1 MSFFRSLTQEKS
13 KKIFL
18 ISFFMSSLFPVLIV
32 IVAGYYYLLPILDT
46 GEIDK
51 LREVFAYGVMIL
63 LFFPLLTFFLMFRW
77 FRLLE
82 RVTDEITIKTME
94 VRAGKKEFSSQNLQI
109 DDTYLS
115 NIQSKSSQG
124 NEENEIQSI
133 IRSFN
138 QIFQTAA
145 DQIEERN
152 RIKELLAGL
161 IALASDLTSELDFE
175 RLFPLIIGK
184 ITDAMAAERT
194 SLYVIDWEQR
204 EIWTKVAEGIGQIR
218 LPLGEGISGRVAE
231 SGEII
236 NVADAWELPYFNR
249 KYDGWNHFRTRS
261 VLCVP
266 IKGRRVRHIG
276 VLQVINKKGK
286 DNFDQDD
293 EILIKGLVSQVGI
306 ALENALLVDELKL
319 SFERSI
325 SSLSTIVDAKHPF
338 TAGHSE
344 RVTEYSLLMAGE
356 LGLSQD
362 QCEMIKYA
370 SLLHDIGKIGI
381 RDELLTKNGAF
392 TPDEWKEMQLH
403 PLKTKIILEKF
414 HFPDHL
420 RRVPEIASSHHEM
433 VNGKGYPA
441 GLTGDEIPLESKIMA
456 VADVFDALT
465 SKRDYPKYAFG
476 EILKDDRM
484 PINNVIAILQE
495 DSGTHFDPV
504 VIDAFQRCLKK
515 ALLRYRGEHF
525 PPEYVDEFLSI
536 GPKETGATEYM

>member
-18 ISFFMSSLFPVLIV
+18 ISFFISTLFPVLIV
-32 IVAGYYYLLPILDT
+32 IVAGYHYLLPILDAD
-46 GEIDK
+46 ELDK
-51 LREVFAYGVMIL
+51 LREVFAYAVMIL

-77 FRLLE
+77 FSFLE
-82 RVTDEITIKTME
+82 KVTAEITLKTME
-94 VRAGKKEFSSQNLQI
+94 VSAGKKEFAGQNLQV
-109 DDTYLS
+109 DDVYLS
-115 NIQSKSSQG
+115 NIHNKSPQG
-124 NEENEIQSI
+124 DEENEIQSI
-133 IRSFN
+133 VRSFN
-138 QIFQTAA
+138 EIFQTAA

-152 RIKELLAGL
+152 RIKEILAGL
-161 IALASDLTSELDFE
+161 IAMASDLTSELDFD

-184 ITDAMAAERT
+184 VTDAMTAERT
-194 SLYVIDWEQR
+194 SLYVIDWEKR
-204 EIWTKVAEGIGQIR
+204 EIWTRVAEGIGQIR

-231 SGEII
+231 SGEMI

-249 KYDGWNHFRTRS
+249 TYDETNRFRTHS
-261 VLCVP
+261 VLCIP
-266 IKGRRVRHIG
+266 IRGRRVRHIG

-286 DNFDQDD
+286 NCFDQDD

-306 ALENALLVDELKL
+306 ALENSLLVDELKI

-325 SSLSTIVDAKHPF
+325 SSLSATVDAKHPF

-356 LGLSQD
+356 MGLSQD
-362 QCEMIKYA
+362 QYEMLKYA

-381 RDELLTKNGAF
+381 RDEVLTKNGAF

-403 PLKTKIILEKF
+403 PVKTRIILEKF
-414 HFPDHL
+414 HFPEHL
-420 RRVPEIASSHHEM
+420 QRVPEIASCHHERI
-433 VNGKGYPA
+433 NGKGYPV
-441 GLTGDEIPLESKIMA
+441 GLQGDEIPLESKIMA

-484 PINNVIAILQE
+484 PINKVIAILQG

-504 VIDAFQRCLKK
+504 VVDAFQRCLKK

-525 PPEYVDEFLSI
+525 PPEYVDDFLQNC
-536 GPKETGATEYM
+536 

>member
-1 MSFFRSLTQEKS
+1 MSTL
-13 KKIFL
+13 L
-18 ISFFMSSLFPVLIV
+18 PVLIV
-32 IVAGYYYLLPILDT
+32 IVAGYCYLFPILDAD
-46 GEIDK
+46 EIDK
-51 LREVFAYGVMIL
+51 LRDVFAYGVMVL
-63 LFFPLLTFFLMFRW
+63 LLFPLLTFFFMFRW
-77 FRLLE
+77 FSFLE
-82 RVTDEITIKTME
+82 KVTAEITMKTME
-94 VRAGKKEFSSQNLQI
+94 VSAGKKEFAGQNLQV
-109 DDTYLS
+109 DDIYLS
-115 NIQSKSSQG
+115 DMQSKSPPG
-124 NEENEIQSI
+124 NEGNEIQSI
-133 IRSFN
+133 VRSFN
-138 QIFQTAA
+138 EIFQTAA

-161 IALASDLTSELDFE
+161 IAMASDLTSELDFD

-184 ITDAMAAERT
+184 VTGAMVAERT
-194 SLYVIDWEQR
+194 SLYVLDWEKR
-204 EIWTKVAEGIGQIR
+204 EIWTRVAEGIDQIR

-231 SGEII
+231 SGEMI

-249 KYDGWNHFRTRS
+249 TYDEANQFRTRS
-261 VLCVP
+261 VLCIP
-266 IKGRRVRHIG
+266 IRGRRVRPIG

-286 DNFDQDD
+286 DRFDQDD

-306 ALENALLVDELKL
+306 ALENSLLVDELKL

-325 SSLSTIVDAKHPF
+325 GSLSATVDAKHPF

-344 RVTEYSLLMAGE
+344 RVKEYSLLMAGE

-362 QCEMIKYA
+362 QCEMLRYA

-381 RDELLTKNGAF
+381 RDEILTKNGAF

-403 PLKTKIILEKF
+403 PVKTKVILEKF
-414 HFPDHL
+414 HFPEHL
-420 RRVPEIASSHHEM
+420 QMVTEITSCHHER

-441 GLTGDEIPLESKIMA
+441 GLKGDEIPLESKIMA

-484 PINNVIAILQE
+484 PINKVIAILQG
-495 DSGTHFDPV
+495 DSGSHFDPV
-504 VIDAFQRCLKK
+504 VVDAFQRCLKK

-525 PPEYVDEFLSI
+525 PPEYVDEFL
-536 GPKETGATEYM
+536 

>member
-1 MSFFRSLTQEKS
+1 MST
-13 KKIFL
+13 
-18 ISFFMSSLFPVLIV
+18 LFPVLVI
-32 IVAGYYYLLPILDT
+32 IVASYYYILPILDT
-46 GEIDK
+46 DEIDK
-51 LREVFAYGVMIL
+51 LREVFAYGLMVL

-77 FRLLE
+77 FSFLE
-82 RVTDEITIKTME
+82 KITAEITIKTME
-94 VRAGKKEFSSQNLQI
+94 VSAGKKGFAEQNLQV
-109 DDTYLS
+109 DDAYLS
-115 NIQSKSSQG
+115 EIPSIPLQV

-133 IRSFN
+133 VRSFN
-138 QIFQTAA
+138 EIFQTAA

-161 IALASDLTSELDFE
+161 IAMASDLTSELDFD

-184 ITDAMAAERT
+184 VTDAMAAERT
-194 SLYVIDWEQR
+194 SLYVIDWEKS
-204 EIWTKVAEGIGQIR
+204 EIWTRVAEGIGQIR

-231 SGEII
+231 SGEMV

-249 KYDGWNHFRTRS
+249 AYDEANQFRTRS

-266 IKGRRVRHIG
+266 IKGRRARNIG

-286 DNFDQDD
+286 PSFDNND

-306 ALENALLVDELKL
+306 ALENSLLVDELKL
-319 SFERSI
+319 SFEQSI
-325 SSLSTIVDAKHPF
+325 SSLSATVDAKHPF

-356 LGLSQD
+356 LGLNQD
-362 QCEMIKYA
+362 RCEVLKYA

-381 RDELLTKNGAF
+381 RDDVLTKNGAF

-403 PLKTKIILEKF
+403 PVKTRVILEKF
-414 HFPDHL
+414 HFPEHL
-420 RRVPEIASSHHEM
+420 KQVPEIASSHHERI
-433 VNGKGYPA
+433 NGKGYPA
-441 GLTGDEIPLESKIMA
+441 GLQGDAIPLESKIMA

-484 PINNVIAILQE
+484 PISKVIAILQG
-495 DSGTHFDPV
+495 DSGSHFDPV
-504 VIDAFQRCLKK
+504 VVDAFQRCLKK
-515 ALLRYRGEHF
+515 ALLRYRGGHF
-525 PPEYVDEFLSI
+525 PPDYVDDYL
-536 GPKETGATEYM
+536 

>member
-18 ISFFMSSLFPVLIV
+18 ISFFLSTLFPVLIV
-32 IVAGYYYLLPILDT
+32 IVAAYYYLLPVLEVD
-46 GEIDK
+46 EIDK

-77 FRLLE
+77 FSYLE
-82 RVTDEITIKTME
+82 KVTAEIATKTME
-94 VRAGKKEFSSQNLQI
+94 VSAGKKAFSGQNLQV
-109 DDTYLS
+109 DDDYLS
-115 NIQSKSSQG
+115 GIETKSSPES
-124 NEENEIQSI
+124 EENEINRI
-133 IRSFN
+133 VRSFN
-138 QIFQTAA
+138 EIFQTAA

-152 RIKELLAGL
+152 RIRELLAGL
-161 IALASDLTSELDFE
+161 IAMASDLTSELDFD

-184 ITDAMAAERT
+184 VTDAMAAERT
-194 SLYVIDWEQR
+194 SLYVIDWEKR
-204 EIWTKVAEGIGQIR
+204 EIWTRVAQGIGQIH

-231 SGEII
+231 SGEMI

-249 KYDGWNHFRTRS
+249 SYDEANQFRTRS
-261 VLCVP
+261 VLCIP
-266 IKGRRVRHIG
+266 IRGRRVRHIG

-286 DNFDQDD
+286 DRFDQDD

-306 ALENALLVDELKL
+306 ALENSLLVDELKL

-325 SSLSTIVDAKHPF
+325 GSLSATVDAKHPF

-344 RVTEYSLLMAGE
+344 RVTEYSLLIAKEM
-356 LGLSQD
+356 GLSQN
-362 QCEMIKYA
+362 QCEVLKYA

-381 RDELLTKNGAF
+381 RDDVLTKNGAF
-392 TPDEWKEMQLH
+392 TPEEWKEMQLH
-403 PLKTKIILEKF
+403 PVKTRIILDKF

-420 RRVPEIASSHHEM
+420 RRVPEIASCHHERI
-433 VNGKGYPA
+433 NGKGYPT
-441 GLTGDEIPLESKIMA
+441 GLLGDEIPLESKIMA

-484 PINNVIAILQE
+484 PVGKVIAILQG
-495 DSGTHFDPV
+495 DSGSHFDPV
-504 VIDAFQRCLKK
+504 VVHAFQQCLKK

-525 PPEYVDEFLSI
+525 PPEYVDGYLSL
-536 GPKETGATEYM
+536 PQNDH